1 MSKKSCQYCLFNDQ
15 CPSTRPCQHYS
26 PVVEDEGDADDLIEL
41 GREQFYREWESY
53 IADVQ
58 PSDY

>member
-1 MSKKSCQYCLFNDQ
+1 MNKKSCQNCLFEDQ
-15 CPSTRPCQHYS
+15 CPSTRPCGHYS
-26 PVVEDEGDADDLIEL
+26 PVDEDGEDIADLIER
-41 GREQFYREWESY
+41 GRELFYREWEDY